1 MKRMK
6 VTYIIVLMLSL
17 LTVSTPC
24 RAGYGRIN
32 YDPVVNP
39 FLVATFAANKEIEK
53 RNLETLTE
61 IRKAYTGAALAVSGI
76 YEAKRMER
84 KWRRDPLGLAVSS
97 MENYYYQEIYDMVQ
111 NRIIPRIYRT
121 ALLCVYFPDQ
131 ADVWLPS
138 LFKVCTEVESLCIEF
153 SSVVT
158 NGSLTFSGI
167 SFPQI
172 ADELLDMFGITE
184 LKGVDWETMI
194 DGIVNFELPDMPDI
208 STEDIKEDFKN
219 IWDFGSDV
227 ATDTWDAVGDA
238 WDDRDKVKDGWESVD
253 AVGKGKGRTIK
264 YFKKK
269 FKQIKNS
276 VDSLKNIYATYH
288 DQLDVRGKLEG
299 FMGVLDST
307 NVMQKLFQYREITA
321 EDVTNDVKVNNDSA
335 QFYRQKVCIVKH
347 YKQPSEWKSEVIAE
361 YRPEYDDNWSW
372 NRTNGSERFY
382 DCWVR
387 TEPTITSK
395 FDINGWP
402 YDESSTYSEWVAY
415 RDAAKTLS
423 QSKSGFDFNLVGD
436 DNTRYKY
443 NYNLVHH
450 EKTFSTSSLISISG
464 TSVLLAYSIQVM
476 KIFRERD
483 DKEEVLQCEWFDS
496 KSTDHEAFAEY
507 MNSLL
512 AQYQTEKFEVKEHY
526 ESDDELANSEY
537 TYELVWG
544 DKVYYREADIK
555 KMEGCY
561 SVEFTADCHDGGNL
575 GENRSSWKVNE
586 DHEGK
591 YVTEYS
597 KQLAMEDIETYDK
610 STKCLDDLL
619 EAIRIREDSVA
630 VIQKEV
636 DELNIQLEEL
646 AKQMVLTLSKEVREQ
661 YESVKGQ
668 RDVKN
673 GEIQRIKNDISVL
686 KSKESDARDDA
697 KDEGMSVRIPWHM
710 RYYSTMFPSLE
721 WTDDGHWEGE
731 TFVRK
736 AKIAEYGGDITFTA
750 KLIAKRDESWA
761 LGIIRYHRSILT
773 IESSLDY
780 ASDTHETV
788 GFLEFSESMSA
799 ADKKAKVDAQVH
811 ELMED
816 FEGCSISFTESYNK
830 PIEEEDGDVIHL
842 LWPSDRLRVA
852 RKVFNRLNRIHSE
865 LVLMEMYL
873 HNSKETR
880 LSLERIYSDGINMVY
895 SVPTRGSLYL
905 NNILMRWHS
914 IAREASYI
922 R

>member
-1 MKRMK
+1 
-6 VTYIIVLMLSL
+6 MLSL

-24 RAGYGRIN
+24 RAGYARIN

-39 FLVATFAANKEIEK
+39 FLVATFAANKELEK

-61 IRKAYTGAALAVSGI
+61 IRKAYTGAALAVTGI

-97 MENYYYQEIYDMVQ
+97 MENYYYQEIYDMVK

-158 NGSLTFSGI
+158 NGSLTFIGI

-208 STEDIKEDFKN
+208 STEDIKEDIKN

-276 VDSLKNIYATYH
+276 VDSLKSIYATYH
-288 DQLDVRGKLEG
+288 DNFDVKGKLEG

-307 NVMQKLFQYREITA
+307 NVMQKLFQYKEISA
-321 EDVTNDVKVNNDSA
+321 DEVMNHVKVDDDSA

-347 YKQPSEWKSEVIAE
+347 SKNASAWSSEVIFSYEA
-361 YRPEYDDNWSW
+361 PYDNTHSW
-372 NRTNGSERFY
+372 KRTNGSVSKYY
-382 DCWVR
+382 DCWVHI
-387 TEPTITSK
+387 PNDVHSYIMDYDDITHGK
-395 FDINGWP
+395 P
-402 YDESSTYSEWVAY
+402 YDENNFFY
-415 RDAAKTLS
+415 RNEREQALELS
-423 QSKSGFDFNLVGD
+423 KRLSGFDFNIKGDENTEYRFDYEINYAQEKSLVQWFHEGFRYLLSYKIKVIKR
-436 DNTRYKY
+436 TRKF
-443 NYNLVHH
+443 
-450 EKTFSTSSLISISG
+450 ETK
-464 TSVLLAYSIQVM
+464 
-476 KIFRERD
+476 D
-483 DKEEVLQCEWFDS
+483 EVLHCEWYDS

-544 DKVYYREADIK
+544 DKVSYREADVK

-575 GENRSSWKVNE
+575 GEYKSSWKVNE

-619 EAIRIREDSVA
+619 EAIRIREDSVG

-661 YESVKGQ
+661 YEALKGQ
-668 RDVKN
+668 IGVKN
-673 GEIQRIKNDISVL
+673 GEIERIKNDISFL
-686 KSKESDARDDA
+686 KSKENDARDDA

-750 KLIAKRDESWA
+750 NLFAERDESWA
-761 LGIIRYHRSILT
+761 LGILRYHRSILK

-780 ASDTHETV
+780 ASDTHETI
-788 GFLEFSESMSA
+788 GFLEFPESMSA

-816 FEGCSISFTESYNK
+816 FEGCSIIFTESYNK
-830 PIEEEDGDVIHL
+830 PIEEEDGDVTHL

-852 RKVFNRLNRIHSE
+852 RKIFNRLNRIHSE

-905 NNILMRWHS
+905 NNILMRWHA